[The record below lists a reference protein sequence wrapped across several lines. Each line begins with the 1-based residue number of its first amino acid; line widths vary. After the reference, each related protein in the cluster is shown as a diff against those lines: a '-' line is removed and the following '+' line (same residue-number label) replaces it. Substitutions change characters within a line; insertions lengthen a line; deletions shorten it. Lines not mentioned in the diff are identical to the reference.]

1 MFGKKRFYLQK
12 NLIFLYKKFPKDELF
27 GLISRIRKCVVSI
40 PSNTAEASGR
50 DTLNDFNPF
59 LAIATG
65 SSFELDTQLIL
76 SKEFGYI
83 TDEQLNPILEKLKI
97 IQKMLYRLK
106 PSLNLH

>member
-1 MFGKKRFYLQK
+1 MHNYRELDVWKEAILLAKEPYI
-12 NLIFLYKKFPKDELF
+12 LIQKFPKDELF

-76 SKEFGYI
+76 SNEFGYI
-83 TDEQLNPILEKLKI
+83 TDEQLNPILEKLKLF
-97 IQKMLYRLK
+97 KKCYTV
-106 PSLNLH
+106 